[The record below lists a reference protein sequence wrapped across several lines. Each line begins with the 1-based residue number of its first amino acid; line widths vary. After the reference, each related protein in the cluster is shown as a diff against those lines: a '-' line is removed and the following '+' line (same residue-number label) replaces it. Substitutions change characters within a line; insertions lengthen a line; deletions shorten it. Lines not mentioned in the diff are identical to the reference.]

1 MDSTPTQAGWAAHA
15 SEPSSGNVACSSP
28 PMQALA
34 LAALLLADA
43 APRAGAVS
51 PLHRFLPS
59 EGGAW
64 PAARTLPGA
73 HTTGTALSWRR
84 RTEDRPWRSLTCEES
99 TEDVSDATG
108 VPHPYVYEVSG
119 LGARVLLHGT
129 VHVSTFLL
137 YGGEHGGPPREVSQA
152 LADADAVYTEVDLHE
167 LCEPDEDGMGSPDCS
182 ASLGG
187 SAPAARHFSTAE
199 RERIADVLTD
209 TSQSWHADLHRNLSE
224 AWQGSSCDVPKWLEW
239 LDEEDMTEPEL
250 EGLWGRFPA
259 SNMPWRSLSSWR
271 CGKNAFF

>member
-1 MDSTPTQAGWAAHA
+1 
-15 SEPSSGNVACSSP
+15 
-28 PMQALA
+28 MQALA

-73 HTTGTALSWRR
+73 DHDAALSWRR

-119 LGARVLLHGT
+119 LGALVLLHGT

-137 YGGEHGGPPREVSQA
+137 YGGEHGGPPRETSRRPSRTPTQS
-152 LADADAVYTEVDLHE
+152 TRR
-167 LCEPDEDGMGSPDCS
+167 STSTSS
-182 ASLGG
+182 ANQTRTGWA
-187 SAPAARHFSTAE
+187 APTAARA
-199 RERIADVLTD
+199 
-209 TSQSWHADLHRNLSE
+209 
-224 AWQGSSCDVPKWLEW
+224 
-239 LDEEDMTEPEL
+239 
-250 EGLWGRFPA
+250 
-259 SNMPWRSLSSWR
+259 
-271 CGKNAFF
+271 